1 MSKAESKL
9 KIPRN
14 LRRTS
19 PSSTRRPLASL
30 HIFNLQLSTGAQSN
44 PMVTYLI
51 AIPYTTLSFVM
62 FGLATYFCI
71 PLGVAVCGV
80 ILSRDIHPRT
90 KAVVAVVGA
99 ISYISLV
106 RWAKTTKLF

>member
-1 MSKAESKL
+1 
-9 KIPRN
+9 
-14 LRRTS
+14 
-19 PSSTRRPLASL
+19 
-30 HIFNLQLSTGAQSN
+30 
-44 PMVTYLI
+44 MVTYLI
-51 AIPYTTLSFVM
+51 GIPYTILLFVM

-106 RWAKTTKLF
+106 RWQRRPSFFDRSFEFSQDGLGRVKDSGIKVISS